1 MLKITH
7 LTLLSRLVVMAA
19 GTDGCVVLWDVSDI
33 INNFLSYLHPDLGSN
48 QAGNSASSTTIEHI
62 QPFEFNEDEYF
73 TLSDLAEVLDG
84 DSDVNNI
91 HRETNNTEN
100 SPMNEGANSG
110 NHGTPKESVIEDTQ
124 AASHDS
130 VGPSSVVPSDDLWE
144 SQPLR
149 LPQLT
154 LAVHQ
159 SGINA
164 LDWIRTEGRL
174 CDCKLT
180 PSCDLINCAVDK
192 CKADLYVTP
201 TH

>member
-7 LTLLSRLVVMAA
+7 LTLLSRLVVMAT

-33 INNFLSYLHPDLGSN
+33 INSFLSHLHPDLGSN
-48 QAGNSASSTTIEHI
+48 QADQLDSSAAAEPMQS
-62 QPFEFNEDEYF
+62 FEFNEDEYF

-84 DSDVNNI
+84 DS
-91 HRETNNTEN
+91 ETNNATT
-100 SPMNEGANSG
+100 SPTAVGANPG
-110 NHGTPKESVIEDTQ
+110 DHDTPK
-124 AASHDS
+124 DS
-130 VGPSSVVPSDDLWE
+130 VMEDCQATSQDSVDSSSVVPSDGHWE

-180 PSCDLINCAVDK
+180 PSCDLINCAVDE
-192 CKADLYVTP
+192 CKADLYATP
-201 TH
+201 MH